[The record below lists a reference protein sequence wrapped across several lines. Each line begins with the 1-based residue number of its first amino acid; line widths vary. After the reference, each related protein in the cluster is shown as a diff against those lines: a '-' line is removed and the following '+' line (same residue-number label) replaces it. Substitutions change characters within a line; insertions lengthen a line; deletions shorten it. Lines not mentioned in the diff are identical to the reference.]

1 MKKLWSKNPVAN
13 EIFSVIVG
21 GQTAADFPFDFLKD
35 YNDSGWTNPV
45 DALKTWVEQ
54 NDVENFK
61 IHLVKS
67 DIEDLV
73 GDVDAYINDI
83 KNFTNKE
90 IVLHDDNDG
99 EYFGIYLDKF
109 NINWDFEEWNS
120 TFREDLKYNN
130 KYFYNGS
137 DASLYTLIEKI

>member
-1 MKKLWSKNPVAN
+1 MKNWSKNPVVN

-21 GQTAADFPFDFLKD
+21 GQTAADFPSDFLKEYD
-35 YNDSGWTNPV
+35 NSTWSNPV
-45 DALKTWVEQ
+45 KILETWVEQ
-54 NDVENFK
+54 NDVKNFK

-67 DIEDLV
+67 DIEDLM
-73 GDVDAYINDI
+73 GDVDTYINDI
-83 KNFTNKE
+83 KNFTDKE

-109 NINWDFEEWNS
+109 NIDWDFEEWNHE
-120 TFREDLKYNN
+120 FREDLKYSD